1 MRVATVE
8 RKTAET
14 DIAITLDLDGEGKA
28 DVDTGVG
35 FFDHMLNAFC
45 KHGLFDLKVRATG
58 DLQVD
63 AHHTVEDTG
72 IVLGQAVAQA
82 LGDKRGI
89 VRFADCSIPMDEA
102 LFMCAMDI
110 SGRGGLYWDAD
121 IPVGAISTF
130 DTQLAREFFDA
141 FATNAGITLHMR
153 ELAGVNAHH
162 VIEAA
167 FKACGRALCAA
178 VAINPRVADVL
189 PSTKGAL

>member
-14 DIAITLDLDGEGKA
+14 DIAITINLDGEGKA
-28 DVDTGVG
+28 DVNTGVG

-45 KHGLFDLKVRATG
+45 KHGLFDLEVRAVG
-58 DLQVD
+58 DLHVD

-72 IVLGQAVAQA
+72 IVLGQAIAQA

-89 VRFADCSIPMDEA
+89 VRFADCVIPMDEA

-141 FATNAGITLHMR
+141 FAANAGITLHMR
-153 ELAGVNAHH
+153 EIAGINAHH

-178 VAINPRVADVL
+178 VSINPRVADML

>member
-14 DIAITLDLDGEGKA
+14 DIAITINLDGEGKA
-28 DVDTGVG
+28 DINTGVG

-45 KHGLFDLKVRATG
+45 KHGLFDLEVRAVG

-72 IVLGQAVAQA
+72 IVLGQAIAQA

-89 VRFADCSIPMDEA
+89 VRFSDCAIPMDEA

-141 FATNAGITLHMR
+141 FAANAGITLHMR
-153 ELAGVNAHH
+153 EIAGINAHH

-167 FKACGRALCAA
+167 FKACGRALCTA
-178 VAINPRVADVL
+178 VSINPRVADVL

>member
-14 DIAITLDLDGEGKA
+14 DIAITINLDGEGKA
-28 DVDTGVG
+28 DINTGVG

-45 KHGLFDLKVRATG
+45 KHGLFDLEVRAVG

-72 IVLGQAVAQA
+72 IVLGQAIAQA

-89 VRFADCSIPMDEA
+89 VRFADCAIPMDEA

-141 FATNAGITLHMR
+141 FAANAGITLHMR
-153 ELAGVNAHH
+153 
-162 VIEAA
+162 
-167 FKACGRALCAA
+167 
-178 VAINPRVADVL
+178 
-189 PSTKGAL
+189 